1 MSVEVAK
8 EVEASIDRKSDI
20 EVRTACEDMFED
32 GTVDP
37 VYQAKARL
45 LNSAIQEIGMG
56 RYQVRRVTVL
66 CELRLT
72 LFSQWYL
79 FIVAGFGWFACVYSL
94 LSSNIPTE
102 LYFRHIETA
111 CGL

>member
-1 MSVEVAK
+1 M

-20 EVRTACEDMFED
+20 EVRTACEDMYED

-56 RYQVRRVTVL
+56 KYQVR
-66 CELRLT
+66 
-72 LFSQWYL
+72 SQKSSRWCWR
-79 FIVAGFGWFACVYSL
+79 IDRA
-94 LSSNIPTE
+94 LSSAVVSLHRRRVRLVRVCTSISLSE
-102 LYFRHIETA
+102 HILR
-111 CGL
+111 CLLL

>member
-1 MSVEVAK
+1 MTEDKKDSRMSVEVAK

-56 RYQVRRVTVL
+56 RYQVRA
-66 CELRLT
+66 
-72 LFSQWYL
+72 Q
-79 FIVAGFGWFACVYSL
+79 A
-94 LSSNIPTE
+94 SSRRCRRSDHP
-102 LYFRHIETA
+102 
-111 CGL
+111 